1 MVRPEITGTLEP
13 ASQPAGTTPVPK
25 SQAIRRWVSF
35 AFGADSTGVAA
46 AGRQS
51 SFGDQRDQVG
61 FEEMGRYRL
70 EAIQVVRGSA
80 PAGVGPGLLVSRR
93 EHEGIRP
100 PGGGPLALSGVAEL
114 NRSTPEMVEQHL
126 LRAWAGSPW
135 RVGLLLAFSH
145 TPAFWALPVEQRGAT
160 YLGLHEAPRE
170 PRARILG
177 TVFRR
182 LYRARNSSGASSDW
196 DYLAFFEM
204 QPRDVA
210 HVREHLAEIR
220 DRRSNALFN
229 HVNRE
234 VELWM
239 TRQPTSR
246 S

>member
-1 MVRPEITGTLEP
+1 MVRPEITGSLERDPTSSP
-13 ASQPAGTTPVPK
+13 ASTTPAPK
-25 SQAIRRWVSF
+25 VQAVRRWVSF
-35 AFGADSTGVAA
+35 AFGAEAVVPSQ
-46 AGRQS
+46 AGRGELREQG
-51 SFGDQRDQVG
+51 SFD
-61 FEEMGRYRL
+61 ETGRYRL
-70 EAIQVVRGSA
+70 EAIAVVRGA
-80 PAGVGPGLLVSRR
+80 ALAGVAPGLFVTRR

-100 PGGGPLALSGVAEL
+100 LSGGPLSLSGVAEL
-114 NRSTPEMVEQHL
+114 SRSTPETMEQQL
-126 LRAWAGSPW
+126 LRVWSGSPW

-145 TPAFWALPVEQRGAT
+145 TATFWALPAEQRGAT

-170 PRARILG
+170 PRARIMGSVL
-177 TVFRR
+177 RR
-182 LYRARNSSGASSDW
+182 LYRARNSSGPSSDW

-210 HVREHLAEIR
+210 HVREELAELR

-239 TRQPTSR
+239 TRQPSTR